1 MTDQTAKPTTL
12 ELKRL
17 ELIRQLESQSYIF
30 ATSPKTATA
39 TAKTTDGTPFAKLLK
54 RAELIDS
61 DNTLKSALQKS
72 EFFLNLAG
80 RMYGMAGFALGFLG
94 VFGLLSTHFVSFFY
108 VLAGLLG
115 WHTVTLIVWF
125 AGLQNSHSYN
135 VLYLVIDKLKPRK
148 PLESTAFDIHLQE
161 FKRHDTWQ
169 IGKII
174 HQAWLF
180 GLLGSML
187 ALILLFLFKSYA
199 LVWESTLLNTEH
211 FMQILAVI
219 GFIPSLFGLPVPDVI
234 TADSNRYLA
243 TIMIISVFLYGML
256 PRFVAYAY
264 CYLKANKPFEL
275 DKNLYYYE
283 NLLRQFNQKL
293 ADKDDFIPTKPRPA
307 PAIISPDTKIVATLE
322 RSSDEGR
329 YHFGAGHN
337 VEELGVLD
345 SKDDITRA
353 IERANTLKA
362 QIYLGIDPHSLPDR
376 GVLRKFDTLLQG
388 GQYGLVVEFLGEG
401 DHLDTWREALI
412 ARGVQEVRR

>member
-1 MTDQTAKPTTL
+1 MTNKTAKPTPL
-12 ELKRL
+12 LLKRL
-17 ELIRQLESQSYIF
+17 ELIKRLESQSYIF

-39 TAKTTDGTPFAKLLK
+39 AAKATDGTPFEKLLK

-61 DNTLKSALQKS
+61 DNALKSALHKS

-80 RMYGMAGFALGFLG
+80 RLYSAIGFILGFLG
-94 VFGLLSTHFVSFFY
+94 VFGLLSTEIVSFFY

-115 WHTVTLIVWF
+115 WHTVTLLVWF
-125 AGLQNSHSYN
+125 VGLQNAHSYN
-135 VLYLVIDKLKPRK
+135 FLYLIFDKLKPRK
-148 PLESTAFDIHLQE
+148 PLESAAFDIHLQD

-180 GLLGSML
+180 GLLGSIM
-187 ALILLFLFKSYA
+187 ALVLLFLFKSYA

-211 FMQILAVI
+211 FMQILTVI
-219 GFIPSLFGLPVPDVI
+219 GFIPSLFGLPVPETI
-234 TADSNRYLA
+234 TPESNRYLA
-243 TIMIISVFLYGML
+243 SIMIISVFLYGML
-256 PRFVAYAY
+256 PRLAAYVY
-264 CYLKANKPFEL
+264 CYFKAKKPFEL

-283 NLLRQFNQKL
+283 NLLRQFKQNV
-293 ADKDDFIPTKPRPA
+293 ADKDDFVPTKPKPA
-307 PAIISPDTKIVATLE
+307 PAVVSTETKLVATLE
-322 RSSDEGR
+322 RSFAEGW

-337 VEELGVLD
+337 VEDIGVLD
-345 SKDDITRA
+345 SKDDIKKA
-353 IERANTLKA
+353 IQRANALKA

-376 GVLRKFDTLLQG
+376 GMLRKFDTLLQG
-388 GQYGLVVEFLGEG
+388 GQYGLIVEFLGDG